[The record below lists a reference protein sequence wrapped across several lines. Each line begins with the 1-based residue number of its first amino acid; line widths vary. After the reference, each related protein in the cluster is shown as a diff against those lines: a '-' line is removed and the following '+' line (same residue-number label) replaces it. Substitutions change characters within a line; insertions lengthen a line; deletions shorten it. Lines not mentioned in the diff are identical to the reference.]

1 MSFLK
6 VKICQFQENDC
17 FDKHPKLGNV
27 IFLPFEHLAEKTTF
41 EKVIN

>member
-1 MSFLK
+1 MPISRKWL
-6 VKICQFQENDC
+6 
-17 FDKHPKLGNV
+17 DKHPKLGNV